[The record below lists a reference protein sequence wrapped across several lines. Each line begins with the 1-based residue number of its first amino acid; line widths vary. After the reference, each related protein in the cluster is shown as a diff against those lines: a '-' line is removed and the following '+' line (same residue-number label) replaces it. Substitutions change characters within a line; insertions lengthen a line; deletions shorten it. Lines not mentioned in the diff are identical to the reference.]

1 VNGDAQRPFRRFP
14 FLARMTGAARVHV
27 PTYEE
32 VQLDQ
37 AANYQ
42 ALLVVALG
50 AAATGSGLGV
60 GLGFLP
66 QYVFLWGA
74 GWLAW
79 VLIIYLLGTTV
90 FRTPGSTAEWGQ
102 LMRTAGFAQ
111 SPAVF
116 QVLGIFPVV
125 GTSAHILL
133 VVVVTVWV
141 LVTMSVAVRLSF
153 NFSSAWRSAA
163 VVAIG
168 SLPQRFIELLLA

>member
-1 VNGDAQRPFRRFP
+1 
-14 FLARMTGAARVHV
+14 MTGAARVHV
-27 PTYEE
+27 PTYQE

-42 ALLVVALG
+42 ALLVVVLG

-66 QYVFLWGA
+66 MYLVLWA
-74 GWLAW
+74 ASWLTW
-79 VLIIYLLGTTV
+79 VLIIYLVGTTI

-116 QVLGIFPVV
+116 QILGIFPVV
-125 GTSAHILL
+125 GPSAHFVL
-133 VVVVTVWV
+133 VVVVTVWRF
-141 LVTMSVAVRLSF
+141 VTMSVAVRLAF
-153 NFSSAWRSAA
+153 NFSSVWRSAA
-163 VVAIG
+163 VVGAG
-168 SLPQRFIELLLA
+168 FVPGMLIELLLA